1 MGLFSFI
8 GGKKQSLL
16 SSGILSGTVD
26 SHSHILFGVDDGV
39 RTLEES
45 LSILQYEESLG
56 VKEIWCTPHIIEDG
70 INDHDLFKARFE
82 QLCQAYSGPIRLHL
96 AAEYML
102 DTVFEQRFRDRDLLT
117 HADNTL
123 LVETSAWTPPL
134 GLDKTLRNIQNAG
147 YRPLLAH
154 PERYRYMNIP
164 TYERLRKL
172 GIHFQLNLPSLVGF
186 YGETAQRK
194 AEWLLE
200 NDFYTEV
207 GSDCHRL
214 RLIKEQY
221 ERTVLKKETVAHLSK
236 LMTTISKG
244 Q

>member
-1 MGLFSFI
+1 MGIFNIF
-8 GGKKQSLL
+8 GNKKHSLL
-16 SSGILSGTVD
+16 TADVLRGFTD

-39 RTLEES
+39 KTLEES
-45 LSILQYEESLG
+45 LSVLQYEESLG
-56 VKEIWCTPHIIEDG
+56 ITDVWCTPHIMEDCA
-70 INDHDLFKARFE
+70 NETAFLKERFAE
-82 QLCQAYSGPIRLHL
+82 LCSAYTGPMHLHL

-117 HADNTL
+117 MDSETL
-123 LVETSAWTPPL
+123 LVETSAWTPPI
-134 GLDKTLRNIQNAG
+134 GLYDKFRDIQSAG

-154 PERYRYMNIP
+154 PERYRYMNEAS
-164 TYERLRKL
+164 YDHLRQL

-186 YGETAQRK
+186 YGETAQKK

-214 RLIKEQY
+214 RLLNEQF
-221 ERTVLKKETVAHLSK
+221 ERAVLSK
-236 LMTTISKG
+236 DIIQRLGKLIN
-244 Q
+244 

>member
-1 MGLFSFI
+1 MGLLSFI

-16 SSGILSGTVD
+16 SSAVLSGTVD

-45 LSILQYEESLG
+45 LSILEYEESLG

-70 INDHDLFKARFE
+70 LNDHDLFKARFE

-102 DTVFEQRFRDRDLLT
+102 DTVFEQRFRDRELLT
-117 HADNTL
+117 HENNTL
-123 LVETSAWTPPL
+123 LVETSAWTPPI
-134 GLDKTLRNIQNAG
+134 GLDKTLRNIQNVG

-164 TYERLRKL
+164 SYERLRKL

-186 YGETAQRK
+186 YGETAKGK

-200 NDFYTEV
+200 HGYYTEV

-221 ERTVLKKETVAHLSK
+221 ERTVLKKEVVTQLQK
-236 LMTTISKG
+236 LLH
-244 Q
+244 

>member
-16 SSGILSGTVD
+16 SSAVLSGTVD

-45 LSILQYEESLG
+45 LSILEYEESLG

-70 INDHDLFKARFE
+70 LNDHDIFKARFE
-82 QLCQAYSGPIRLHL
+82 QLCQAYSGSIRLHL

-102 DTVFEQRFRDRDLLT
+102 DTVFEQRFRDRELLT
-117 HADNTL
+117 HENNTL
-123 LVETSAWTPPL
+123 LVETSAWTPPI

-154 PERYRYMNIP
+154 PERYRYMNFP
-164 TYERLRKL
+164 SYERLRKL

-186 YGETAQRK
+186 YGETAKGK

-200 NDFYTEV
+200 HGYYTEV

-221 ERTVLKKETVAHLSK
+221 ERTVLKKEVVTQLQK
-236 LMTTISKG
+236 LLH
-244 Q
+244 